1 MLISLLREAPGL
13 IPILIPGLLLSLT
26 IHEFAHARTADM
38 FGDPTARHM
47 GRCTMNPI
55 AHLDLMGSILILLV
69 GFGWAKPV
77 PVNPN
82 NLNPR
87 RLGDIMVSL
96 AGPLSNLVLG
106 CICLLGL
113 NILLRAQPDGLTQSF
128 MYAPRGMINL
138 MAAAMLWVGII
149 NLNLMVFNM
158 IPLFPLDGHHILRE
172 MLPASNQ
179 YSFMRWQMHYGR
191 WALLALWIGP
201 AMLGRLS
208 NGPVPDPL
216 GWLMGWTMYGAMHLV
231 SFGS

>member
-1 MLISLLREAPGL
+1 MLISLLQDAPGL

-55 AHLDLMGSILILLV
+55 AHLDLMGSIMLLVV

-82 NLNPR
+82 NLRPR
-87 RLGDIMVSL
+87 RLGDMMVSL

-113 NILLRAQPDGLTQSF
+113 NILLRTHAAGLSDNYQI
-128 MYAPRGMINL
+128 APRGMTDI
-138 MAAAMLWVGII
+138 MASAMLWVGII
-149 NLNLMVFNM
+149 NLNLMVFNL

-172 MLPASNQ
+172 MLPSSNQ
-179 YSFMRWQMHYGR
+179 YNFMRWQMHYGR
-191 WALLALWIGP
+191 WALLILLFGP
-201 AMLGRLS
+201 RLLQGVAS
-208 NGPVPDPL
+208 GPVPDPIR
-216 GWLMGWTMYGAMHLV
+216 WIMGSTWHFAFYLIGL
-231 SFGS
+231 